1 LNIRELPAEDLTGI
15 WSIVQDSPQHS
26 EVIEFDIDTLPVRKA
41 RELEAYVKDKIASKL
56 KKQKYTKTT
65 TTTTTTT
72 NPPFQQ

>member
-1 LNIRELPAEDLTGI
+1 MNIRELPAEDLTGI

-56 KKQKYTKTT
+56 KKQKNTK
-65 TTTTTTT
+65 TTT
-72 NPPFQQ
+72 NPPPPF